1 MTNGTVV
8 VLGPL
13 GRNFGAGMSGGEAYV
28 YDPAGELPLRLN
40 DDLVVLGRV
49 SADAE
54 LRRLVERQ
62 ARYTG
67 SELASALLAD
77 WESAVAEFWHVRP
90 RSDVAAIE
98 DEHEGTSGPKD
109 GAAEEGEV
117 AAG

>member
-49 SADAE
+49 SADSE
-54 LRRLVERQ
+54 LRRLVERH

-67 SELASALLAD
+67 SELAAALLAE
-77 WESAVAEFWHVRP
+77 WETVVAEFWHVRP

-98 DEHEGTSGPKD
+98 DEHEGTG
-109 GAAEEGEV
+109 GRTAEEAEE
-117 AAG
+117 ATAG